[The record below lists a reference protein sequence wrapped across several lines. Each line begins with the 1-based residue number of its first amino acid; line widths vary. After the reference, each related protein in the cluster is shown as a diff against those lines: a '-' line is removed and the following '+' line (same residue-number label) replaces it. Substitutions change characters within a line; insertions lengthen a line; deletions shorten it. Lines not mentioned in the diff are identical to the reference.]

1 MSSGFTAE
9 GGQEAICEI
18 SAYFCAKG
26 YHLGADTGG
35 ILRRS
40 DLGRKDTL

>member
-1 MSSGFTAE
+1 MSSGCTTE

-26 YHLGADTGG
+26 YHLGADIGG
-35 ILRRS
+35 ILKRS
-40 DLGRKDTL
+40 NF